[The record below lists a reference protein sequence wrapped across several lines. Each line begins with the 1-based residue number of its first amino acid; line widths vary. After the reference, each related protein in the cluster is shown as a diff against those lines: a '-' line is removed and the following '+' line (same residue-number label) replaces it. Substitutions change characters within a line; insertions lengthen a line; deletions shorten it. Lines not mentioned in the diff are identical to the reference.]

1 MKPDWMCVLT
11 DETGCSKKE
20 LFLYNHRKATKQSL
34 KHILGS
40 QGVHEPFSTMMA
52 ARREIIAHSV
62 SRMSLWYLF
71 AGCHA
76 ETALC
81 LYFKF
86 VKWHLLH
93 KQLNIPRCHFL
104 QGIAMCLCSYCG
116 MFLFNLCLIAVNT
129 IKWNLCGSHQ
139 PEGWE
144 QEFSCPT
151 GHSVCKSHHWAT
163 APPHTS
169 HLHPDLYMNT
179 WVSSVVA
186 PKLWVF
192 PSTTSWSFFHFIW

>member
-11 DETGCSKKE
+11 AETGCSKKE

-116 MFLFNLCLIAVNT
+116 MRCFFSICAWLQWTPLNGTCVAATNQGGGSRNSHVPLAILCA
-129 IKWNLCGSHQ
+129 SHITEPQ
-139 PEGWE
+139 PLH
-144 QEFSCPT
+144 T
-151 GHSVCKSHHWAT
+151 HHISILT
-163 APPHTS
+163 C
-169 HLHPDLYMNT
+169 T
-179 WVSSVVA
+179 WIHEYQV
-186 PKLWVF
+186 L
-192 PSTTSWSFFHFIW
+192 